1 MRFVLF
7 LFWSCSCFSQF
18 NEATGYISYS
28 SLNDSTA
35 YPWFVSNYLNY
46 HLDKSTLDEL
56 EPKIDNINFKLFIG
70 FWCRDSRSFLPRFM
84 KAREYLKKYANPDVQ
99 IIAIDKSK
107 KSPKSIIHKYKIL
120 SVPTLIV
127 YRDGKEIGRIEEFVV
142 KTLEKDLVS
151 IIIDENYQPFNA
163 IDWFNPNK

>member
-1 MRFVLF
+1 
-7 LFWSCSCFSQF
+7 
-18 NEATGYISYS
+18 
-28 SLNDSTA
+28 
-35 YPWFVSNYLNY
+35 
-46 HLDKSTLDEL
+46 
-56 EPKIDNINFKLFIG
+56 
-70 FWCRDSRSFLPRFM
+70 M